1 MTKVVY
7 LNGSK
12 KKSSA
17 KDHKAVVTKRVRDAE
32 GEIVRVSSVDTRSA
46 TFGEDLRYVFSK
58 NVAEAR
64 RENIAATGRADG
76 IVKKR

>member
-1 MTKVVY
+1 MTTIVY
-7 LNGSK
+7 LTGAK

-17 KDHKAVVTKRVRDAE
+17 KNHKGVVKKRVRNTD
-32 GEIVRVSSVDTRSA
+32 GEIVQVSSVDARSN

-64 RENIAATGRADG
+64 RENIAATGKADG
-76 IVKKR
+76 FVKRR